1 MKKEI
6 VYDKLIRDKIPE
18 IMKKSKQEFEIFIAS
33 KEEYRDKLLEKVKEE
48 LEEFKKTPCEEEMAD
63 LLEVLENL
71 MEEFELKY
79 EDVLKVKQE
88 KMLKRGSFKNKL
100 ILKKIV
106 TTQI

>member
-1 MKKEI
+1 
-6 VYDKLIRDKIPE
+6 
-18 IMKKSKQEFEIFIAS
+18 
-33 KEEYRDKLLEKVKEE
+33 
-48 LEEFKKTPCEEEMAD
+48 MAD
-63 LLEVLENL
+63 LLEFLENL